1 MTPPRLDVDACQE
14 KLALMADLVADLDR
28 HAEVTGAVLRA
39 DRDRRHVVE
48 RILTQLVDI
57 AGGLNSLLARGLGH
71 RAPTGYRDGFEL
83 LRQLD
88 LLPQE
93 LVDRLDCSPR
103 WACATFSPRVREDRP
118 GPRCRRDVCLASR
131 LRRLRGG
138 DPSRS
143 ARARV
148 IWQDGPWRSATTVR
162 GPPAR

>member
-14 KLALMADLVADLDR
+14 KGALLADLLVDLDR
-28 HAEVTGAVLRA
+28 HTGVTGEELRA

-57 AGGLNSLLARGLGH
+57 AGGLNSLLARGLAH

-93 LVDRLDCSPR
+93 LVDRLVPSVGMRNLLTYEYGRIDLDLV
-103 WACATFSPRVREDRP
+103 AAATSTA
-118 GPRCRRDVCLASR
+118 RRDYADYLEVIRSV
-131 LRRLRGG
+131 LRKH
-138 DPSRS
+138 
-143 ARARV
+143 A
-148 IWQDGPWRSATTVR
+148 
-162 GPPAR
+162 

>member
-93 LVDRLDCSPR
+93 LVDRLLPSVGMRNLLTHEYGRIDLDLV
-103 WACATFSPRVREDRP
+103 AAATSAS
-118 GPRCRRDVCLASR
+118 RRDYADFVEVTRAA
-131 LRRLRGG
+131 LREH
-138 DPSRS
+138 
-143 ARARV
+143 A
-148 IWQDGPWRSATTVR
+148 
-162 GPPAR
+162 

>member
-83 LRQLD
+83 LRQLG

-93 LVDRLDCSPR
+93 LVDRQLPSVGMRNLLTHEYGRIDLDLV
-103 WACATFSPRVREDRP
+103 AAATSAS
-118 GPRCRRDVCLASR
+118 RRDYADFVEVTRAA
-131 LRRLRGG
+131 LREH
-138 DPSRS
+138 
-143 ARARV
+143 A
-148 IWQDGPWRSATTVR
+148 
-162 GPPAR
+162 